1 MTARLTVH
9 PTHPQA
15 RLLQQISAGLF
26 KGHVVALPTDTAYAL
41 VCALDDK
48 NAVARLRRLRD
59 IDDKHHLSLLCP
71 DLSALATLARVNNPQ
86 YRLLKAATPG
96 AFTFILD
103 ASKEVPRRVSHPS
116 RKTIGLR
123 VPSHPVPQALL
134 ALHGQAVIA
143 STLILPEQSEP
154 LDDPDD
160 VLQALKGQ
168 VDAVVDAGP
177 CPAQASTVVDLTPMA
192 NEQAPVL
199 LRRGAG
205 DPALI
210 GLGE

>member
-26 KGHVVALPTDTAYAL
+26 KGDVVALPTDTAYAL

-48 NAVARLRRLRD
+48 NAVARLRRLRG

-86 YRLLKAATPG
+86 YRLLNAATPG

-134 ALHGQAVIA
+134 ALHGQAVEVVTSAHTGADAARYADLATEFGLLA
-143 STLILPEQSEP
+143 STGSDFHSPTESRCDLGSMPPLP
-154 LDDPDD
+154 
-160 VLQALKGQ
+160 GQ
-168 VDAVVDAGP
+168 V
-177 CPAQASTVVDLTPMA
+177 TPVW
-192 NEQAPVL
+192 E
-199 LRRGAG
+199 
-205 DPALI
+205 ALQHRVH
-210 GLGE
+210 

>member
-1 MTARLTVH
+1 MTHRLSVH

-15 RLLQQISAGLF
+15 RLMQQISAGLF
-26 KGHVVALPTDTAYAL
+26 KGNVVAMPTDTAYAL
-41 VCALDDK
+41 VCALDNKD
-48 NAVARLRRLRD
+48 AVARLRRVRG

-71 DLSALATLARVNNPQ
+71 NLSALATLARVNNPQ

-96 AFTFILD
+96 LFTFILD
-103 ASKEVPRRVSHPS
+103 ASKEVPRRVSHPA

-123 VPSHPVPQALL
+123 VPDHPVPLALL
-134 ALHGQAVIA
+134 AAHGQAVIA
-143 STLILPEQSEP
+143 STLILPGNDTP
-154 LDDPDD
+154 LDDPDE

-168 VDAVVDAGP
+168 IDIVVDAGN
-177 CPAQASTVVDLTPMA
+177 CPAQPSTVVDLTPMA
-192 NEQAPVL
+192 QEQPAQL

-210 GLGE
+210 GLER